1 MDVNAQ
7 NDTSR
12 QAHGRMSPFRNDT
25 STQLAI
31 AVGLS
36 LLVAVA
42 LHVKFNTSAS
52 VGVKV
57 GR

>member
-31 AVGLS
+31 AVGLA

-42 LHVKFNTSAS
+42 LHIKFSGA